1 VSDSFQACAGCVA
14 EWGAEVPPRAI
25 DRDLIGCAIMRVL
38 VADKLSSFVP
48 GRLQDL
54 GARVEVDAKLDG
66 DSLTAKIAEL
76 DPSVLIVRSTKV
88 TAGHVAAGRGL
99 SLVIRAGAGVNTID
113 LPACSERGI
122 YVANCPGKNAVAV
135 AELAIG
141 HLVNCDRRIADNV
154 ASLRAHQWDKKQ
166 FGEARGLRGRTLAIL
181 GFGAIGKEVAVR
193 AKAFGMRVVAWSLF
207 QPGEA
212 EAHGIEKAATA
223 EAAVNGADAV
233 SVHLP
238 FTPET
243 SKRIGASVFGAMKPG
258 AYFINTSRGEVV
270 DQDALVEAIKT
281 RGLRAGL
288 DVFAVEPAAAKA
300 AFDDAIVALPGVYG
314 TCHIGAS
321 TDEAEEAVGEEVVRI
336 VAAYQNAEPIPN
348 CVNLAKKSAATHVIA
363 VRHADRV
370 GVLARVLGIL
380 SEARHNVQ
388 DMENIVFSGGQAALV
403 RIEIVGEPE
412 ERVLAAIAA
421 SADVFHVAT
430 STL

>member
-1 VSDSFQACAGCVA
+1 
-14 EWGAEVPPRAI
+14 
-25 DRDLIGCAIMRVL
+25 MRVL

-54 GARVEVDAKLDG
+54 GARVEVDPKLDG
-66 DSLTAKIAEL
+66 DALTAKVGDL
-76 DPSVLIVRSTKV
+76 DPAVLIVRSTRV
-88 TAGHVAAGRGL
+88 SAAQIAAGKGL

-135 AELAIG
+135 AELAMG
-141 HLVNCDRRIADNV
+141 HLVNIDRRIADNV
-154 ASLRAHQWDKKQ
+154 ASLRAHQWDKKA

-181 GFGAIGKEVAVR
+181 GFGAIGKEVALR
-193 AKAFGMRVVAWSLF
+193 AKAFGMKVVAWSLF
-207 QPGEA
+207 APGEA
-212 EAHGIEKAATA
+212 EGYGIEKATTA
-223 EAAVNGADAV
+223 EAAVTNADAV

-243 SKRIGASVFGAMKPG
+243 RRRIGASVFGAMKQG
-258 AYFINTSRGEVV
+258 AYFVNTSRGEVV
-270 DQDALVEAIKT
+270 DQDALVEAIRT
-281 RGLRAGL
+281 RGIKAGL
-288 DVFAVEPAAAKA
+288 DVFAEEPSAAKA
-300 AFDDAIVALPGVYG
+300 AFEDPIVDLPGVYG

-336 VAAYQNAEPIPN
+336 VAAYRNAEPIPN

-370 GVLARVLGIL
+370 GVLARVLGVL

-388 DMENIVFSGGQAALV
+388 GMENIVFSGGQAALV

-412 ERVLAAIAA
+412 EKVLAAIAA
-421 SADVFHVAT
+421 SADVFHVGA
-430 STL
+430 SSIG